1 MVMRNYRVIYEFDAE
16 TGQVTAT
23 TIPELNHVSS
33 YGRDF
38 EEAERAIKEA
48 AVAYLEALAK
58 EGESPPPEPIDEEGS
73 SVLNGRRGSD
83 LLPGTSAYQK

>member
-1 MVMRNYRVIYEFDAE
+1 MIMRNYRVIYEFDAE
-16 TGQVTAT
+16 TGQVTA

-48 AVAYLEALAK
+48 AVAYLEALVK
-58 EGESPPPEPIDEEGS
+58 EGESPPLEPTDEEGS
-73 SVLNGRRGSD
+73 SVLNGRRGGD
-83 LLPGTSAYQK
+83 LLPGTSAHQK

>member
-1 MVMRNYRVIYEFDAE
+1 MRSYRVIYEFDAE

-23 TIPELNHVSS
+23 MPELNYVSS

-58 EGESPPPEPIDEEGS
+58 EGESPPPEPTGEEGTFLRIRDLA
-73 SVLNGRRGSD
+73 VAGSEAT
-83 LLPGTSAYQK
+83 L